1 MYSYRAPRES
11 TYNAVKQFPRALLSH
26 GPRGVKERKYLPARA
41 SPSAYISVSNGANIP
56 RTTI

>member
-11 TYNAVKQFPRALLSH
+11 TYNAVKQFPRALLSR
-26 GPRGVKERKYLPARA
+26 GPRGAKERKYLPARTA
-41 SPSAYISVSNGANIP
+41 VTVHHVSNGGNIP